1 MDGFEKMMIQVAF
14 NVIFPISQ
22 SALIYIYIY
31 IYIYIHCSIIL
42 SKFLYGLTIFCG
54 IFLKR
59 EFDYFGVLACYTAV
73 YIYLLFCPLIL

>member
-31 IYIYIHCSIIL
+31 IVV
-42 SKFLYGLTIFCG
+42 LYYQNFFT
-54 IFLKR
+54 
-59 EFDYFGVLACYTAV
+59 D
-73 YIYLLFCPLIL
+73 